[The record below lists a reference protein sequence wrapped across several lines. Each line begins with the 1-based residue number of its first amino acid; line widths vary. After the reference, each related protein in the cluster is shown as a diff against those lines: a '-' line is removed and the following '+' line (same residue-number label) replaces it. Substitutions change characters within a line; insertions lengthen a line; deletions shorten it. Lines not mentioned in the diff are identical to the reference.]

1 VRLPVPPRPHVG
13 DNDSLTASEKA
24 CKPSQAT
31 LTDQYPIMALVRHK
45 VRNNASFAMLGESVL
60 RHVSLE
66 RGQRAVGI

>member
-1 VRLPVPPRPHVG
+1 
-13 DNDSLTASEKA
+13 
-24 CKPSQAT
+24 
-31 LTDQYPIMALVRHK
+31 MALVRHK